1 MNRQICILLTD
12 KKTDRQTDRYSIY
25 YRCINSQIDYPTRV
39 SYMMDR
45 KVFIDR
51 RTDGRT
57 DGRTDELSDR
67 QTDMQLAVA
76 RTNG

>member
-1 MNRQICILLTD
+1 MQFTDGQKDRQIFNPLQMH
-12 KKTDRQTDRYSIY
+12 KQSNRR
-25 YRCINSQIDYPTRV
+25 IDYPTRV

>member
-25 YRCINSQIDYPTRV
+25 YRCINRQIDYPTRV

-45 KVFIDR
+45 TVFIER
-51 RTDGRT
+51 
-57 DGRTDELSDR
+57 RTDELSDR
-67 QTDMQLAVA
+67 QTDMQLTVA